1 MDEKRVEFE
10 DWERALRDT
19 VPANLQG
26 GYREAVVK
34 FRHWLRENGKI
45 ADAGAFKEHLDW
57 RKSYLAPEK
66 YEVRRQ
72 ALRGY

>member
-1 MDEKRVEFE
+1 MGAGVAGYGSGEF
-10 DWERALRDT
+10 A
-19 VPANLQG
+19 G

-34 FRHWLRENGKI
+34 FRHRLRENGKI
-45 ADAGAFKEHLDW
+45 ADAGAFKEHLDS